1 MHNHNSDHSMVARL
15 EAGFNRALTIIVR
28 SWLDQ
33 WPGSAVHDGEVDRY
47 SDQIAVDPQRGLQ

>member
-1 MHNHNSDHSMVARL
+1 MVARL